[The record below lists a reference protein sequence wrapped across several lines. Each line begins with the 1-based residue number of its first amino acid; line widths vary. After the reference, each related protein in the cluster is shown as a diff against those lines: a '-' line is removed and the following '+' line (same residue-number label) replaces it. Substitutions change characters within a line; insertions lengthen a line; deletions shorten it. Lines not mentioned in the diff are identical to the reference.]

1 MLVGSPTAACYGVY
15 LENVSHATLYNL
27 TIASMLYSGSY
38 GIRMSNCSHCS
49 LTLNTIVATSGGINI
64 GNSEDIEL
72 TLNMLEVNDIAIF
85 AARCTGLNMTL
96 NMVLRARIGIW
107 AGLQTNDTLLYMNMV
122 MNFTYSGVMLAG
134 CDNVSLVRDYLWNF
148 TDEAT
153 GIFIPGGEQA
163 GGAIYIN
170 ETYVFQAWMFGMG
183 VAGYGTGLMVEGP
196 ANLIIF
202 NSTFLWLREG
212 VRLWYTSGVNVTL
225 CNFIN
230 NTVCGLN
237 ATHTGGCYIHHNN
250 FIGNGVN
257 AWDDGTDITWY
268 DPVAKEGNYWDDYTG
283 EDADG
288 NGIGDTPYTI
298 PGPGGNK
305 DLYPLMRPVGLPAD
319 TEGPSITDVSW
330 TPEAPVEDQP
340 VAVSAK
346 VTDPSG
352 VDTVL
357 LMYRTDGA
365 WTSVPMEL
373 KEEDVYEA
381 TIPGQPADTTVHF
394 KIWAN
399 DTLGN
404 EAETAEFSYTVSP
417 PPDTEGPSITEITV
431 TPEEPKAGVEIK
443 IRAHVTDPSGVDTVL
458 LMYRVAAPGAA
469 ADEWTTVVM
478 TRVEDNVYEATI
490 PAQPG
495 GTTVYFK
502 IWANDTLG
510 NVFETSEQSFTV
522 TDTEG
527 PSVSEITVTP
537 ETPKAGEEIKI
548 RAKVT
553 DPSGVDTVLLM
564 YRVVAPGAAVGEWT
578 TVVMTCVEDDIYEAT
593 IPAQPGGVTVYY
605 KIWANDTLG
614 NVFETPEQSFT
625 VTDTEGPSI
634 TDISWTPT
642 EPEAD
647 EAVTVRAKVTDPSG
661 VAEVVLLYS
670 TDGGKTWHEVS
681 MTAKEGGYYEGTIPG
696 QPGGTEVI
704 FKIKAKDKLDN
715 EATSDEH
722 TYTVKKPPAPP
733 APTVPGLPPTIA
745 GVPTI
750 YVVAGGVAVLII
762 AGIGA
767 WLLRRG

>member
-1 MLVGSPTAACYGVY
+1 MRRVLLSLMGLLPLLLVIASLAAPAHAQGTTGPIVIESDADLAFYATSGSGTPDDPYILEDWQISVSSGAAITIKNTRAYFVLRDCVLVGSPTAKCYGVY

-27 TIASMLYSGSY
+27 TITSMLYSGSY

-49 LTLNTIVATSGGINI
+49 LTLSTIVATSGGINI

-96 NMVLRARIGIW
+96 NMMLRARIGIW

-346 VTDPSG
+346 VTDPSD

-478 TRVEDNVYEATI
+478 TRVEDNVYEVTI

-527 PSVSEITVTP
+527 PS
-537 ETPKAGEEIKI
+537 
-548 RAKVT
+548 
-553 DPSGVDTVLLM
+553 
-564 YRVVAPGAAVGEWT
+564 
-578 TVVMTCVEDDIYEAT
+578 
-593 IPAQPGGVTVYY
+593 
-605 KIWANDTLG
+605 
-614 NVFETPEQSFT
+614 
-625 VTDTEGPSI
+625 I
-634 TDISWTPT
+634 TDVSWTPE

-647 EAVTVRAKVTDPSG
+647 EAVTVRAKVTDPSD

-704 FKIKAKDKLDN
+704 FKIKAKDKLGN

>member
-1 MLVGSPTAACYGVY
+1 MLAGLLPLLLAIASLAMPAHAQGATGPIVIESDADLASYATAGKGTPDDPYILEGWQIQVSSGAAITIKNTRAYFVLRDCVLTGSPTAKCYGVY

-38 GIRMSNCSHCS
+38 GIRMKNCSHCS
-49 LTLNTIVATSGGINI
+49 LTLNTIVATYGGINI
-64 GNSEDIEL
+64 WGSEDIEL
-72 TLNMLEVNDIAIF
+72 TLNVLEVDDIAIF

-96 NMVLRARIGIW
+96 NTVLRARIGIW

-122 MNFTYSGVMLAG
+122 MNFTYSGVILAG

-148 TDEAT
+148 TDEAM

-183 VAGYGTGLMVEGP
+183 VAGYGTGLRVEGL
-196 ANLIIF
+196 ANLTIF
-202 NSTFLWLREG
+202 NSTFVCLREG

-230 NTVCGLN
+230 NTACGLN
-237 ATHTGGCYIHHNN
+237 ATHTSSCYIHHNN

-268 DPVAKEGNYWDDYTG
+268 DPVAQEGNYWDDYTG
-283 EDADG
+283 VDADKD
-288 NGIGDTPYTI
+288 GIGDTPYTI

-305 DLYPLMRPVGLPAD
+305 DLYPLMRPVGLPVD

-340 VAVSAK
+340 VVVSAK

-373 KEEDVYEA
+373 KEEGVYEA

-394 KIWAN
+394 
-399 DTLGN
+399 
-404 EAETAEFSYTVSP
+404 
-417 PPDTEGPSITEITV
+417 
-431 TPEEPKAGVEIK
+431 
-443 IRAHVTDPSGVDTVL
+443 
-458 LMYRVAAPGAA
+458 
-469 ADEWTTVVM
+469 
-478 TRVEDNVYEATI
+478 
-490 PAQPG
+490 
-495 GTTVYFK
+495 
-502 IWANDTLG
+502 
-510 NVFETSEQSFTV
+510 
-522 TDTEG
+522 
-527 PSVSEITVTP
+527 
-537 ETPKAGEEIKI
+537 
-548 RAKVT
+548 
-553 DPSGVDTVLLM
+553 
-564 YRVVAPGAAVGEWT
+564 
-578 TVVMTCVEDDIYEAT
+578 
-593 IPAQPGGVTVYY
+593 

-670 TDGGKTWHEVS
+670 TDGGKTWREVS

-696 QPGGTEVI
+696 QPGGTEVV
-704 FKIKAKDKLDN
+704 FKIKAKDKLGN

-722 TYTVKKPPAPP
+722 TYTVRRPPAPP